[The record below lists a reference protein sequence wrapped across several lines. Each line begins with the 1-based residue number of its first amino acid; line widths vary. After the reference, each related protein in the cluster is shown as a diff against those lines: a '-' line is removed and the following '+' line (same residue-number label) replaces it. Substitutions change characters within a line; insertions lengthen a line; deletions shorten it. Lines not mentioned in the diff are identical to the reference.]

1 MFLRLFDL
9 GLILRCLRF
18 ESTLPGMRDSGILN
32 AVVLQLFAEGAN
44 VTEVQTDTAAVLACF
59 CTVIA
64 KMTTDGICLNHLQEG
79 NTFG

>member
-1 MFLRLFDL
+1 MFLRLFDF

-18 ESTLPGMRDSGILN
+18 EGALPGMRDGGILN

-44 VTEVQTDTAAVLACF
+44 VTQVQADTASVLACF

-64 KMTTDGICLNHLQEG
+64 KMTTDGICLDHL
-79 NTFG
+79 